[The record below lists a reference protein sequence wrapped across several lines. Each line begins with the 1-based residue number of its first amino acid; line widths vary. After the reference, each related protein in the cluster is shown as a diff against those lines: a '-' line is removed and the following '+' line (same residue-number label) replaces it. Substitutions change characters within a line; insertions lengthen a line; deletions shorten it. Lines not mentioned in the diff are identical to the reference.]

1 VTALIVLDDLTKHAA
16 THREL
21 ALLTREPPGREA
33 YPGDIFY
40 LHSRMLERSAKLSAE
55 LGGGSLTALPI
66 AETDAGNLSAYI
78 PTNLISITD
87 GQIVLDS
94 HLFAANQRP
103 AVNPQVKI
111 KPDDTRARIMDTA
124 EALFRRLGFAKT
136 AVADI
141 AAELKMSPAN
151 VCRTQPA
158 SGQVAADHSDAAKAY
173 DPIVMT
179 ESGGLDIT
187 KRHRRRQVIQPH
199 VPSSPSWGCGATA
212 TAITETPR
220 RPGGADGER
229 EPIRVRSSSVHAP
242 LCSRKKPSTKSS
254 ALLPA
259 WDHVNRSAGQ
269 AAAPARPRTR
279 AAREQAP

>member
-1 VTALIVLDDLTKHAA
+1 MRQDGYRPRRPFKSRTSVN
-16 THREL
+16 
-21 ALLTREPPGREA
+21 REA
-33 YPGDIFY
+33 ARDRPDRPRRSDQACRDPSRTRVAHPRATRSRSLSGGYILY

-141 AAELKMSPAN
+141 AAELKMSPAQ
-151 VCRTQPA
+151 VCPTQPA
-158 SGQVAADHSDAAKAY
+158 SGQGAADHSDAAKDY
-173 DPIVMT
+173 DPIGMT
-179 ESGGLDIT
+179 QAGGLGIP
-187 KRHRRRQVIQPH
+187 KSPRRRQKIQPQ
-199 VPSSPSWGCGATA
+199 VP
-212 TAITETPR
+212 
-220 RPGGADGER
+220 
-229 EPIRVRSSSVHAP
+229 
-242 LCSRKKPSTKSS
+242 
-254 ALLPA
+254 
-259 WDHVNRSAGQ
+259 
-269 AAAPARPRTR
+269 
-279 AAREQAP
+279 

>member
-1 VTALIVLDDLTKHAA
+1 
-16 THREL
+16 
-21 ALLTREPPGREA
+21 
-33 YPGDIFY
+33 
-40 LHSRMLERSAKLSAE
+40 MLERSAKLSAE

-179 ESGGLDIT
+179 ESGGLAQASDPTTCALLSIM
-187 KRHRRRQVIQPH
+187 
-199 VPSSPSWGCGATA
+199 GCGATA
-212 TAITETPR
+212 TATTETPR
-220 RPGGADGER
+220 RPGGAGGER

-259 WDHVNRSAGQ
+259 WHHVNRSAGQ

>member
-1 VTALIVLDDLTKHAA
+1 MVIDLADHSRAVRVSIGRRHVTALIVLDDLTKHAA

-124 EALFRRLGFAKT
+124 EALFRRLGFPKT
-136 AVADI
+136 AVSQI
-141 AAELKMSPAN
+141 AAEPKISPAKS
-151 VCRTQPA
+151 CPA
-158 SGQVAADHSDAAKAY
+158 QDQGSARASAVTVRPAGA
-173 DPIVMT
+173 
-179 ESGGLDIT
+179 
-187 KRHRRRQVIQPH
+187 
-199 VPSSPSWGCGATA
+199 VPS
-212 TAITETPR
+212 R
-220 RPGGADGER
+220 RPETTRGER
-229 EPIRVRSSSVHAP
+229 NASDISSRMCRSTFP
-242 LCSRKKPSTKSS
+242 SRLASAATLPTRPWANSS
-254 ALLPA
+254 AQ
-259 WDHVNRSAGQ
+259 W
-269 AAAPARPRTR
+269 R
-279 AAREQAP
+279 ALAIAISRASRRDGAIGVL